1 MAEKANPFPTND
13 ERVFAMLSHFSIF
26 IGGILLPIIFWA
38 IKKDQSQYVRFHSL
52 QAIFFHIAYFV
63 ALMMLIFI
71 LFIVIMVMG
80 TGASLTAMDNSGT
93 GAGLS
98 VLMIILMIVFYGGMF
113 VIILGAI
120 GYGVYMGVK
129 SYQGELVMYPIIG
142 KKVYEKVYGG
152 TVIPQ

>member
-52 QAIFFHIAYFV
+52 QAIFFHIVYIA
-63 ALMMLIFI
+63 I
-71 LFIVIMVMG
+71 LFLFMFVYFFVVILMG
-80 TGASLTAMDNSGT
+80 TGASLFAINNPDP
-93 GAGLS
+93 GAGFSILMAI
-98 VLMIILMIVFYGGMF
+98 MIIIYFGCF
-113 VIILGAI
+113 ITVIFGAI

-129 SYQGELVMYPIIG
+129 SNQGELVMYPIFG

>member
-1 MAEKANPFPTND
+1 MAEKANPYPTND
-13 ERVFAMLSHFSIF
+13 ERMFAMLSHFSIF